1 MTLFRP
7 ASELQTLMGNACIL
21 RCCLCLHQQPHSCCT
36 LPYCQHT
43 THVGRRHTARKHWHP
58 SVSMRSNSLS
68 ALLCTRNG
76 VIDRE
81 ELRALLESTDS
92 GSQYSLTVDDCFL
105 HPEVGLACCVLHLK
119 CTLVLPLLM
128 CLFWL
133 QHWLEDDDLD
143 KIMRNYDENGD
154 GGLPSASLYGPMS
167 VDQRV
172 AIVLPTFSL
181 S

>member
-1 MTLFRP
+1 M
-7 ASELQTLMGNACIL
+7 
-21 RCCLCLHQQPHSCCT
+21 
-36 LPYCQHT
+36 
-43 THVGRRHTARKHWHP
+43 
-58 SVSMRSNSLS
+58 
-68 ALLCTRNG
+68 CTRNG

-143 KIMRNYDENGD
+143 KVMRNYDENGD
-154 GGLPSASLYGPMS
+154 GGLLSASLYWECDFLGNIPS
-167 VDQRV
+167 PYQSCCWLAHDLG
-172 AIVLPTFSL
+172 VLECDGQYVQGSSSSRSSANWYVPSHA
-181 S
+181 